1 MANRSIFALC
11 VLTTFGISQAAF
23 AESHVGGETQPDTG
37 AMSNMT
43 MGDGAAQTGM
53 MSGDM
58 MSMMQNMM
66 KMMPEAD
73 DKGEAKAGGSND
85 KEGETPHHGRS
96 LHLRQGHRLGV

>member
-66 KMMPEAD
+66 KMHNLFCYARTLIFYSKLKPVWILFCRPCSA
-73 DKGEAKAGGSND
+73 
-85 KEGETPHHGRS
+85 R
-96 LHLRQGHRLGV
+96 R